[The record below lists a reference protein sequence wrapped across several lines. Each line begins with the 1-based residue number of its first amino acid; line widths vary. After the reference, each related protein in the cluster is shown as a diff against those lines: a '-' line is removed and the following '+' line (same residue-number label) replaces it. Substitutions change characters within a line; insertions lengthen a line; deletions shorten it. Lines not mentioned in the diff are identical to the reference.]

1 MDEPDPALP
10 EHDWPRAL
18 ARGTA
23 LAADYLAGLAPG
35 AVGVL
40 YGLATEQEVHGFAGS
55 REQALAHL
63 AAMLGTYAEREVV
76 RVWLGSSGTGVEHR
90 TIGRAAEVRVH
101 TRGWDPEVGPLQ
113 YRLAHASPWA
123 TTADIEHPSLTLR
136 RAGTAPSW
144 EITFIET
151 IFDDDGEVG
160 TTVDLG
166 LSSASFAALTDLP
179 ASFWSAVQSAETL
192 EQVITAVHRLGARDT
207 TADARP
213 SWMFGPAAAPDP
225 GEVERAR
232 DLRSRFWSVIAEAHL
247 ATRDEPDSDRAPGS

>member
-1 MDEPDPALP
+1 MDERDPLP

-23 LAADYLAGLAPG
+23 LATDYLAGLAPG
-35 AVGVL
+35 AAGVL
-40 YGLATEQEVHGFAGS
+40 YGLATEQEVHGFEGS

-63 AAMLGTYAEREVV
+63 GAMLGTYPDQAVL
-76 RVWLGSSGTGVEHR
+76 RVWLGSGGTGVEQR
-90 TIGRAAEVRVH
+90 AIGRAAEVRVR
-101 TRGWDPEVGPLQ
+101 TRGWDPAVGPLQ

-166 LSSASFAALTDLP
+166 LSSTSFAALTDLP
-179 ASFWSAVQSAETL
+179 AAFWSAVESAETL
-192 EQVITAVHRLGARDT
+192 DQVVAAVHRFGARDT

-213 SWMFGPAAAPDP
+213 SWMFGPAAPPDP
-225 GEVERAR
+225 TEVERAR
-232 DLRSRFWSVIAEAHL
+232 ELRSRFWAVIADAHR
-247 ATRDEPDSDRAPGS
+247 AASDEPDTTAGS

>member
-1 MDEPDPALP
+1 MDDTDALP

-23 LAADYLAGLAPG
+23 LATGYLAGLAPG

-40 YGLATEQEVHGFAGS
+40 YGRAAEPDVYSFASS

-63 AAMLGTYAEREVV
+63 TAMLDSYPEQEVV
-76 RVWLGSSGTGVEHR
+76 RVWIGSGSAGIEHR
-90 TIGRAAEVRVH
+90 AIGRTAEVRVRA
-101 TRGWDPEVGPLQ
+101 RGWDPTVGPLQ

-179 ASFWSAVQSAETL
+179 ACFWAAVERAETL
-192 EQVITAVHRLGARDT
+192 DQVIAAVRRFGARDT

-213 SWMFGPAAAPDP
+213 SWMFGPAAPPDP
-225 GEVERAR
+225 NEVERAR
-232 DLRSRFWSVIAEAHL
+232 ELRSRFWAVIAEAHL
-247 ATRDEPDSDRAPGS
+247 AARDEPDTDRAPGS

>member
-1 MDEPDPALP
+1 MDERDPLP

-23 LAADYLAGLAPG
+23 LATEYLAGLAPG
-35 AVGVL
+35 AAGVL
-40 YGLATEQEVHGFAGS
+40 YGLAAEQEVHGFEGS

-63 AAMLGTYAEREVV
+63 AAMLGTYPDESVL
-76 RVWLGSSGTGVEHR
+76 RVWLGSAGAGVEQR

-101 TRGWDPEVGPLQ
+101 TRGWDPAVGRLQ

-136 RAGTAPSW
+136 RDGTAPSW

-160 TTVDLG
+160 TTIDLG

-179 ASFWSAVQSAETL
+179 AAFWATVQSAATL
-192 EQVITAVHRLGARDT
+192 DQVIAAVRRFGAGDA

-213 SWMFGPAAAPDP
+213 SWMFGPAAPPDP
-225 GEVERAR
+225 AEVEHAR
-232 DLRSRFWSVIAEAHL
+232 ELRSRFWAVIADAHL
-247 ATRDEPDSDRAPGS
+247 AARDEPDTDRAPGS

>member
-1 MDEPDPALP
+1 MDEPEPLP

-23 LAADYLAGLAPG
+23 LAIGYLAGLAPD

-40 YGLATEQEVHGFAGS
+40 HGLAAEQDVHGFAGS

-63 AAMLGTYAEREVV
+63 ADMLATYPERAVV
-76 RVWLGSSGTGVEHR
+76 RVWFGSKGAGVEHR
-90 TIGRAAEVRVH
+90 AIGRAAEVRVRA
-101 TRGWDPEVGPLQ
+101 RGWDPAVGPLQ

-160 TTVDLG
+160 TTIDLG
-166 LSSASFAALTDLP
+166 LSSTSFAALTDLP
-179 ASFWSAVQSAETL
+179 ASFWTAVESAETL
-192 EQVITAVHRLGARDT
+192 DRVIAAVQRFGARDT

-213 SWMFGPAAAPDP
+213 SWMFGPAAPPDP
-225 GEVERAR
+225 TEVERAR
-232 DLRSRFWSVIAEAHL
+232 ELRSRFWAVIADAHL
-247 ATRDEPDSDRAPGS
+247 AARDEPDTTPGA